1 MSKYNQHAQK
11 NDLLTLYRA
20 AKLPTETLSN
30 QIMSYIDAGEFSL
43 ALDGITIPF
52 EDGSVRL
59 TPEMFMVFQKLATTV
74 VDLDDPEFKEALV
87 EFRGGEERCHATKP
101 AMSAVRRA
109 LPRRR
114 ALCTNWKKPR

>member
-74 VDLDDPEFKEALV
+74 VDLDDPEFKDIAALLHS
-87 EFRGGEERCHATKP
+87 G
-101 AMSAVRRA
+101 
-109 LPRRR
+109 PR
-114 ALCTNWKKPR
+114 